1 MANPKATNPKASL
14 LLVAA
19 VTASA
24 LAGPARAADPKVP
37 SLDVT
42 PTCRPLDKSDM
53 MQLDENRCRQIEK
66 DARDKLAA
74 QWSSFPAADRSACIA
89 TATMGGT
96 ASYVELITCLEMKRD
111 VANLPAQDRLSS
123 KPTGLKP
130 NR

>member
-1 MANPKATNPKASL
+1 MTTPKLANPKATI

-19 VTASA
+19 VAA

-37 SLDVT
+37 DLNVA
-42 PTCRPLDKSDM
+42 PTCRPLDKSDS
-53 MQLDENRCRQIEK
+53 MQLDESRCRQIEK
-66 DARDKLAA
+66 DARDQLARE
-74 QWSSFPAADRSACIA
+74 WSKFPAADRSQCIA

-111 VANLPAQDRLSS
+111 VAELPAKGGLNS
-123 KPTGLKP
+123 KPTGLKQ